1 MSRPGFLVLPDLP
14 AAAGMLG
21 RAWAGV
27 QVHAH
32 ASGRPWLVGRWRRA
46 EVAVGTAGPV
56 RLAVIGDS
64 PVAAVR
70 LGELAARVSS
80 LADVDRVAAAL
91 SGAFHLVATVDG
103 AVRIQGTATG
113 LRRVFHCR
121 AGGVPVAADRA
132 DLLAGLAES
141 SVDEETLAARMAC
154 GLQLPPP
161 LNERPLYAKVS
172 AVPPGDCLVWT
183 DGRAREKPWWRPP
196 AARESLTRGAEGVR
210 AALADSV
217 HLGRG
222 SADLSGGMDS
232 TSLCFLAAREN
243 PELLTL
249 RWAEAEAGNDDAE
262 FAARSIAALDR
273 AEHVIIPQH
282 ELPAVFAGPDRPMD
296 ADEPYAFTRSAA
308 RIRYSAETVAAHG
321 SETHFAGHGGD
332 ELFSPLPGY
341 LHQLLRRRP
350 VTALRHVRAHA
361 ALRRWPLF
369 GTAAGLLRPG
379 TVAGWWREQASH
391 LADPVGSARRPVL
404 GWGVEP
410 LRAQPWLTGDA
421 LHLARK
427 ALHRTADQARPL
439 GRDPGE
445 HQAMLVLRSAAAQYR
460 LTAGLFADAGVQ
472 LRLPFF
478 DDRVVEAVLRVR
490 RHEHAD
496 PARYKPLLAEAMR
509 GIVPDVV
516 LGRATKGEFG
526 ADLRDG
532 LRRNQA
538 AILRLFEDS
547 ALAARGL
554 LDPDRLRA
562 AVLAPQRDYRV
573 VAALEPL
580 IGCEM
585 WLRAADRP
593 APRRLDALAP

>member
-1 MSRPGFLVLPDLP
+1 MSGPGFLVLPDLP
-14 AAAGMLG
+14 AAAGI
-21 RAWAGV
+21 RRPWADA

-56 RLAVIGDS
+56 RLAVIGHC
-64 PVAAVR
+64 PVAAAR
-70 LGELAARVSS
+70 LGKLAARVCAP
-80 LADVDRVAAAL
+80 ADLDRIAAAL
-91 SGAFHLVATVDG
+91 PGSFHLVATVDG
-103 AVRIQGTATG
+103 AVRFQGSATG

-121 AGGVPVAADRA
+121 VDGVPVAADRA
-132 DLLAGLAES
+132 DLLAGLVGS
-141 SVDEETLAARMAC
+141 SVDEELLAARMAC

-161 LNERPLYAKVS
+161 LNERPLYTGVS
-172 AVPPGDCLVWT
+172 AVEPGSCLLWT
-183 DGRAREKPWWRPP
+183 DGRTRVRQWWRPP
-196 AARESLTRGAEGVR
+196 PAREPLARGAEGVR
-210 AALADSV
+210 AALAETVRS
-217 HLGRG
+217 GRV
-222 SADLSGGMDS
+222 SSDLSGGMDS

-243 PELLTL
+243 PELLTF

-262 FAARSIAALDR
+262 YAARSIAALDR
-273 AEHVIIPQH
+273 AEHVIVPQR
-282 ELPAVFAGPDRPMD
+282 ELPAVFADPDRPVD

-308 RIRYSAETVAAHG
+308 RIRYSAEIVAARG
-321 SETHFAGHGGD
+321 SELHFAGHGGD

-341 LHQLLRRRP
+341 LHSLLRRRP
-350 VTALRHVRAHA
+350 VAAMRQVRAHA

-369 GTAAGLLRPG
+369 GTMAELLRPG
-379 TVAGWWREQASH
+379 TVAGWWRQQAAH
-391 LADPVGSARRPVL
+391 LADPVGPARRPVL
-404 GWGVEP
+404 GWGVAP
-410 LRAQPWLTGDA
+410 LRAQPGLTADGLA
-421 LHLARK
+421 LARK
-427 ALHRTADQARPL
+427 VLHRTANEARPL

-445 HQAMLVLRSAAAQYR
+445 HQALLVLRSAAAQYR
-460 LTAGLFADAGVQ
+460 LTAGLFAGAGVE

-490 RHEHAD
+490 RHEQAD
-496 PARYKPLLAEAMR
+496 PGRYKPLLAEAMR
-509 GIVPDVV
+509 GIVPDAV

-526 ADLRDG
+526 ADIREG
-532 LRRNQA
+532 LRRNQT

-580 IGCEM
+580 IGCET

-593 APRRLDALAP
+593 SPRRLDALAP

>member
-1 MSRPGFLVLPDLP
+1 MSGPGFLVLPDLP
-14 AAAGMLG
+14 AAAGI
-21 RAWAGV
+21 RRPWADA

-32 ASGRPWLVGRWRRA
+32 ASGRPWLVGQGSRA
-46 EVAVGTAGPV
+46 AVAVGTAGPV

-64 PVAAVR
+64 PVTAVR
-70 LGELAARVSS
+70 LGELAAGVSS
-80 LADVDRVAAAL
+80 LADVGRVAAAL
-91 SGAFHLVATVDG
+91 TGSFHLVATVDG
-103 AVRIQGTATG
+103 AVRIHGTATG

-121 AGGVPVAADRA
+121 VGGVPVAADRA
-132 DLLAGLAES
+132 DLLAELVGSA
-141 SVDEETLAARMAC
+141 VDEETLAARLAC
-154 GLQLPPP
+154 GLHLPPP
-161 LNERPLYAKVS
+161 LNERPLYTKVYTV
-172 AVPPGDCLVWT
+172 APGDCLVWT
-183 DGRAREKPWWRPP
+183 DGRAQEKPWWRPP
-196 AARESLTRGAEGVR
+196 VARESLARGAEGVR
-210 AALADSV
+210 AALAEAV
-217 HLGRG
+217 QPGRV

-243 PELLTL
+243 PELLTF

-262 FAARSIAALDR
+262 FSARSIAALGR
-273 AEHVIIPQH
+273 AEHVIVPQH
-282 ELPAVFAGPDRPMD
+282 DLPAVFAEPDRPVD

-308 RIRYSAETVAAHG
+308 RIRYSAEIVAARG
-321 SETHFAGHGGD
+321 SEAHFAGHGGD

-350 VTALRHVRAHA
+350 LAAVRQVRAHA
-361 ALRRWPLF
+361 ALRRWPFF
-369 GTAAGLLRPG
+369 GTMAGLLRPG
-379 TVAGWWREQASH
+379 TVGGWWRQQAAQ
-391 LADPVGSARRPVL
+391 LADPVSSARRPVL
-404 GWGVEP
+404 GWGVAP
-410 LRAQPWLTGDA
+410 LRAQPWITGDG
-421 LHLARK
+421 LDLARK
-427 ALHRTADQARPL
+427 ALRRTADEARPL

-460 LTAGLFADAGVQ
+460 LTAGLFAEAGVR

-496 PARYKPLLAEAMR
+496 PGRYKPLLAEAMR

-526 ADLRDG
+526 ADIREG

-585 WLRAADRP
+585 WLRAAALSSPVRP
-593 APRRLDALAP
+593 

>member
-1 MSRPGFLVLPDLP
+1 MSRPGFFVLPDLP
-14 AAAGMLG
+14 AAAGI
-21 RAWAGV
+21 RRPWADA

-56 RLAVIGDS
+56 RLAVIGHS
-64 PVAAVR
+64 PVTAAR
-70 LGELAARVSS
+70 LGELAARVSALS
-80 LADVDRVAAAL
+80 DVDRVAAVL
-91 SGAFHLVATVDG
+91 TGSFHLVATVDG

-121 AGGVPVAADRA
+121 VDGVPVAADRA
-132 DLLAGLAES
+132 DLLES
-141 SVDEETLAARMAC
+141 SVDEEVLAARVAC

-161 LNERPLYAKVS
+161 LNERPLYTKVS
-172 AVPPGDCLVWT
+172 AVPPGDCLLWT
-183 DGRAREKPWWRPP
+183 DGRAQVKPWWRPP
-196 AARESLTRGAEGVR
+196 AARESLARGAEGVR
-210 AALADSV
+210 TALAEAV
-217 HLGRG
+217 HSGPG

-232 TSLCFLAAREN
+232 TSLCFLAARQN
-243 PELLTL
+243 PELLTF

-273 AEHVIIPQH
+273 AEHVIVPQH
-282 ELPAVFAGPDRPMD
+282 DLPAVFADPDRLVD

-308 RIRYSAETVAAHG
+308 RIRFSAEAVAARG
-321 SETHFAGHGGD
+321 SELHLAGHGGD

-341 LHQLLRRRP
+341 LHQLLRSRP
-350 VTALRHVRAHA
+350 ITALSHVRAHA

-369 GTAAGLLRPG
+369 GTMAGLLRPG
-379 TVAGWWREQASH
+379 NTADWWRQQAEH
-391 LADPVGSARRPVL
+391 LSDPVSSARRPVL
-404 GWGVEP
+404 GWGVAP
-410 LRAQPWLTGDA
+410 LRAQPWITGDG
-421 LHLARK
+421 LDLARK
-427 ALHRTADQARPL
+427 ALHRTANEARPL

-460 LTAGLFADAGVQ
+460 LTAGLYAEAGVE

-496 PARYKPLLAEAMR
+496 PGRYKPLLAEAMR

-526 ADLRDG
+526 ADIREG
-532 LRRNQA
+532 LRRNQT

-554 LDPDRLRA
+554 LDLDRLRA